1 MEADV
6 KKFRVSL
13 KYLKDLTERLIN
25 SKCERHHPCVD
36 YKKVIS
42 ELKEKTI
49 LKTKSSAVS
58 HAKEIVNEE
67 AEKIERDL
75 DNG

>member
-1 MEADV
+1 M
-6 KKFRVSL
+6 KTFKVSL

-25 SKCERHHPCVD
+25 SKCERSHPCVD

-42 ELKEKTI
+42 EIKEKTI
-49 LKTKSSAVS
+49 LKTKSSVTS
-58 HAKEIVNEE
+58 HAKEIVKDE